1 MILRDRVLA
10 ITLGDL
16 LKMVDS
22 AVKVALVL
30 NESPDLENEM
40 TEERISQLI
49 KLGFV
54 SEIEPGD
61 VVDVLKILE
70 EREETTSSE
79 KKVIN

>member
-1 MILRDRVLA
+1 MILRDRVFA

-30 NESPDLENEM
+30 NESPDMEGNM

-49 KLGFV
+49 SLGFI
-54 SEIEPGD
+54 SEIEPGQE
-61 VVDVLKILE
+61 VDVPKILE
-70 EREETTSSE
+70 DRQETVAQE
-79 KKVIN
+79 KKIIN